1 MCQTGETLEEQYA
14 YLTQSLGYKGDYM
27 ERQASPFDYDNH
39 TMLYIAKDIPY
50 YNHQNKVAYLEAAY
64 KEMLRLCNLTDGR
77 TLVLFSAKEDMKYI
91 HNKLKSE
98 KLAWA
103 VHVQR
108 EGSSQD
114 GVIAEFRGS
123 KGILLS
129 TGVFWEGVNIE
140 GSDLSQLIIFRLPF
154 PVPSDPVYEYKAS
167 LAKDPLND
175 VFVPDMLLRLRQG
188 TGRLIRSETDLGV
201 LSILDSRLSAA
212 AKKDYRHKVLGSL
225 PFNKV
230 TEDFKVLEKFVKE
243 KGIRRND
250 K

>member
-1 MCQTGETLEEQYA
+1 
-14 YLTQSLGYKGDYM
+14 
-27 ERQASPFDYDNH
+27 
-39 TMLYIAKDIPY
+39 
-50 YNHQNKVAYLEAAY
+50 
-64 KEMLRLCNLTDGR
+64 
-77 TLVLFSAKEDMKYI
+77 
-91 HNKLKSE
+91 
-98 KLAWA
+98 
-103 VHVQR
+103 
-108 EGSSQD
+108 
-114 GVIAEFRGS
+114 
-123 KGILLS
+123 
-129 TGVFWEGVNIE
+129 VNIE

-167 LAKDPLND
+167 LSKDPLND

-212 AKKDYRHKVLGSL
+212 AKKDYRDKVLGSL

-243 KGIRRND
+243 KEIRRND